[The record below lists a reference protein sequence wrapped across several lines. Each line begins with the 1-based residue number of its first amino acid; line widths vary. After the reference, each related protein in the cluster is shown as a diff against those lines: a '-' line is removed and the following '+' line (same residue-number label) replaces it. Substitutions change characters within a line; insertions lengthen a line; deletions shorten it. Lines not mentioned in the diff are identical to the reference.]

1 MDIVADTYRNVSIK
15 AGERESRG
23 RKDKVIIKSTK
34 SKLPKDFQAFP
45 RNGENKNRLKDLLC
59 ETISSSTN
67 RALVTLQTAVI
78 YFSKENSCVRV
89 NASQVTTM
97 DELSSN
103 QGEADTKVISYSAH
117 AINTT
122 EGSII
127 LRSTSG
133 DTEIMIL
140 AINVIDTSKR
150 VLVDHGNDKNRKSV
164 WLNSIDLDDNIR
176 AALIGFHTFT
186 GNDYFSSFFKRGK

>member
-1 MDIVADTYRNVSIK
+1 MVKIRT
-15 AGERESRG
+15 G
-23 RKDKVIIKSTK
+23 
-34 SKLPKDFQAFP
+34 SKICFVKQYP
-45 RNGENKNRLKDLLC
+45 
-59 ETISSSTN
+59 
-67 RALVTLQTAVI
+67 ALRTAVI

-103 QGEADTKVISYSAH
+103 QGEADTKVVSYSAH

-127 LRSTSG
+127 LWSTSG

-150 VLVDHGNDKNRKSV
+150 VLVDQGNDKNRKGV

-176 AALIGFHTFT
+176 AALIGFYTFT
-186 GNDYFSSFFKRGK
+186 GNDFSSFFKRGK